1 MKKLAFLFVLFL
13 PLILSFNAFADDSFD
28 KPEAYQE
35 KIRTLGSL
43 LESIIDVSERISA
56 TQKILQGPS
65 GLGREKRLR
74 EEIGELSI
82 KLRGMEETFEQLATD
97 VDFLAFEEKKKA
109 TVDWNQE
116 LQELLGPVLREVKKM
131 TSHPREL
138 EKLRG
143 KIDVYRIQMEV
154 TQRAIENLSLIQS
167 YAKNPKLIASLNDLM
182 EMWQDRHLEIS
193 TQMDIA
199 IQRLENRLE
208 KKKPLSETIQQLLQM
223 FFKSRGRN
231 LFVALFAFGIV
242 WVLLHYLHKLI
253 RTFSPFHKKGRSYYV
268 RIFDMLYMVLT
279 IVVSILV
286 LLGVLYSFG
295 DWVLLSLAVIFI
307 LGVGWASKQ
316 ALPKF
321 WSQMTL
327 ILNFGSVREG
337 EVVIYRGIPF
347 EMSRIN
353 IYSELV
359 NKKLGDGIV
368 RLHIKDLLDLRSRPP
383 FENEPWF
390 PSECGDWVRLND
402 GTYGKVTAQ
411 TPDLVEIELIGGAGK
426 TYKTTDYLTQ
436 SPVNLSSGFRIPVT
450 FGIDYGHQTIIT
462 QDIPN
467 IFERSI
473 TEGLVAG
480 GYADSIEKIAVQ
492 FKEAGLSSLDVV
504 VLADFNKK
512 AASRYAILER
522 TINRLCVDACNHN
535 HWVIPFQQVTV
546 HMAESTAENT

>member
-1 MKKLAFLFVLFL
+1 MKKLAFFFVLFL
-13 PLILSFNAFADDSFD
+13 PLILPSNAFSDDSFD

-35 KIRTLGSL
+35 KIRTLSSL
-43 LESIIDVSERISA
+43 LESIIDVAERISA
-56 TQKILQGPS
+56 TQTILQGPR

-82 KLRGMEETFEQLATD
+82 KLRGMEESFGQLATD

-154 TQRAIENLSLIQS
+154 TRRAIENLSLIQS
-167 YAKNPKLIASLNDLM
+167 HAKNPKLIAGLNDLM
-182 EMWQDRHLEIS
+182 EIWQDRRLEIS

-208 KKKPLSETIQQLLQM
+208 KKKPISETIQELLQM

-231 LFVALFAFGIV
+231 LFLALFAFGFV
-242 WVLLHYLHKLI
+242 WVVLHYSHKLI

-268 RIFDMLYMVLT
+268 RIFDMLYMIFT

-295 DWVLLSLAVIFI
+295 DWVLLSLAAIFI

-321 WSQMTL
+321 WNQMTL
-327 ILNFGSVREG
+327 MLNFGSVREG
-337 EVVIYRGIPF
+337 EVVIYKGIPF

-359 NKKLGDGIV
+359 NPKLGDGIV
-368 RLHIKDLLDLRSRPP
+368 RLHIKDLLDLRSRPV

-411 TPDLVEIELIGGAGK
+411 TPDLVEIKLIGGAGK
-426 TYKTTDYLTQ
+426 TYMTTDYLTQ
-436 SPVNLSSGFRIPVT
+436 SPVNLSSGFRIAVT
-450 FGIDYGHQTIIT
+450 FGIDYGHQAIIT

-467 IFERSI
+467 IFEQSI
-473 TEGLVAG
+473 TEGLVAA
-480 GYADSIEKIAVQ
+480 GYADRVVKIVVQ
-492 FKEAGLSSLDVV
+492 FKEAGLSSLDIA
-504 VLADFNKK
+504 VLADFNKN
-512 AASRYAILER
+512 AASGYADLER
-522 TINRLCVDACNHN
+522 AINRLCVDVCNQN
-535 HWVIPFQQVTV
+535 HWVIPFQQVTL
-546 HMAESTAENT
+546 HMAESTAESS